1 MRNRFEEAVAPTEAE
16 AQLAGEAGRRL
27 ADLAGQSLCAR
38 ISANGGAAK
47 TIELPAPA
55 VRLLQRVL
63 AEMSAGNAVTL
74 IPVRAELTTRQ
85 AADILNVSR
94 PYLIGLLEQGKI
106 PYRKVGTHRRI
117 RLLDLTDY
125 RRRMDTE
132 SRQALEELAA
142 EAQELNLGY

>member
-1 MRNRFEEAVAPTEAE
+1 MRNLFEEAVAPTEAE
-16 AQLAGEAGRRL
+16 AQLAREAGRRL
-27 ADLAGQSLCAR
+27 ADLAGQSLRAR

-117 RLLDLTDY
+117 RFLDLTDY
-125 RRRMDTE
+125 RRRMDME
-132 SRQALEELAA
+132 SRQALEKLAA